1 MTEEDLDFNVGLVAV
16 TLRAGVEAYEGVPT
30 SAGRAGTVMEGQL
43 RLAEFSS
50 SDGLLMTAGMIAWPD
65 ASMDVQPLDFL
76 AGPDAYRRLERAGRM
91 SLTDSGNGNR
101 VALLRALKHG
111 DRGWPTLA
119 TVSWEE
125 LDWLAG
131 SDTVELLES
140 HGATRVGRY
149 GDLRPGAKRFVESP
163 AFEVGPDP
171 AEAVFAAFAITRVIP
186 IMKDFGRSGVEVL
199 HA

>member
-1 MTEEDLDFNVGLVAV
+1 MTDEDLDFNVGLVAV
-16 TLRAGVEAYEGVPT
+16 TLRAGVESYEGVPT
-30 SAGRAGTVMEGQL
+30 SAGRTGTNMQGEL

-50 SDGLLMTAGMIAWPD
+50 SDGLLMTAGMISWPD
-65 ASMDVQPLDFL
+65 GSMDVQPLDFL
-76 AGPDAYRRLERAGRM
+76 AGPDSYRRLEHAGRM
-91 SLTDSGNGNR
+91 SLSDSGSGSR
-101 VALLRALKHG
+101 VALLRALKYG
-111 DRGWPTLA
+111 ARGWPTLA
-119 TVSWEE
+119 TVTWEE

-131 SDTVELLES
+131 TDAADLLVS

-149 GDLRPGAKRFVESP
+149 GDLRPGAKRYVDSP
-163 AFEVGPDP
+163 AFEVSPDG

>member
-1 MTEEDLDFNVGLVAV
+1 MDEEELDFNVGLVAV
-16 TLRAGVEAYEGVPT
+16 TLRAGVESYEGVPT
-30 SAGRAGTVMEGQL
+30 SAGRTGATMTGEL

-50 SDGLLMTAGMIAWPD
+50 SDGLLMTAGMISWPD

-91 SLTDSGNGNR
+91 SLSDSGKGNR
-101 VALLRALKHG
+101 VALLRALKYG

-119 TVSWEE
+119 TVSWQE

-131 SDTVELLES
+131 GDVTELLES
-140 HGATRVGRY
+140 HGASRVGRY
-149 GDLRPGAKRFVESP
+149 GDLRPGAKRFLDSP
-163 AFEVGPDP
+163 AFEIAPDA

>member
-1 MTEEDLDFNVGLVAV
+1 MADEDLEFNVGLVAV
-16 TLRAGVEAYEGVPT
+16 TLRPGVDSYEGVPT
-30 SAGRAGTVMEGQL
+30 SAGRAGTVMDGEL

-50 SDGLLMTAGMIAWPD
+50 SDGLMMTAGMISWPD

-91 SLTDSGNGNR
+91 SLTDSGSGTR
-101 VALLRALKHG
+101 VALLRALKYG

-119 TVSWEE
+119 TVTWQE

-131 SDTVELLES
+131 SDVVELLES
-140 HGATRVGRY
+140 HGATQVGRY

-163 AFEVGPDP
+163 AFEVAPDA
-171 AEAVFAAFAITRVIP
+171 AEAVFAAFTITRVIP